1 MLYTVSDV
9 SDSKIMTYSLFH
21 LRIKGKEDKGQ
32 EGLRKKRRRE
42 GGKERRKEIKFI
54 SE

>member
-21 LRIKGKEDKGQ
+21 LRIKGKEGKGQ
-32 EGLRKKRRRE
+32 EGLRKKRRE